1 VKTTGAGLAD
11 PRLTAIVYSEERISE
26 RVADLGREIAG
37 SYSEEDNLLLLGFLK
52 GSFIFLAD
60 LVRAIDLPHQIDF
73 LMAAS
78 YGSDRV
84 SSGDVKLLYDPEAD
98 LAGRSVIVVEDI
110 VDSGNTVNR
119 VVPLLESRG
128 PRSLELCTL
137 LQKRPPRL
145 VKQPRWVGFDAPDVF
160 LVGYGLDCDE
170 NFRHLPYIASL

>member
-1 VKTTGAGLAD
+1 MKTTGAGLAD
-11 PRLTAIVYSEERISE
+11 PRLTAIVYSEERISQ
-26 RVADLGREIAG
+26 RVVDLGREIAG

-60 LVRAIDLPHQIDF
+60 LARAIDLPHQIDF
-73 LMAAS
+73 VMAAS

-98 LAGRSVIVVEDI
+98 LGGRSVIVVEDI

-137 LQKRPPRL
+137 LQKRPARL
-145 VKQPRWVGFDAPDVF
+145 VKQPRWVGFDAPDDF